1 MRFCLITFATL
12 AIAASA
18 FAEAPPRR
26 ITTVVRSDARSGRL
40 VRSVV
45 VTPKV
50 ISAQT
55 MPSAVE
61 AVLSAPAAT
70 SGMETMID
78 RIAEEQAVEGP
89 LVHSVIKAESNY
101 NPFAIS
107 PKGAQG
113 MMQLIP
119 ATARRFGVS
128 NSFNPKQNVEGGVR
142 YLRYLLELY
151 GGNYPKAIAAYNAGE
166 AAVARYGGIPPYPET
181 RNYVYQVAKN
191 LKIARQHANGKAKP
205 APPARLETAQAETYN
220 PIRASV
226 SEDGR
231 VYYRTP

>member
-1 MRFCLITFATL
+1 MAV
-12 AIAASA
+12 AAYA
-18 FAEAPPRR
+18 FAEATPRR
-26 ITTVVRSDARSGRL
+26 ITTVVRADERSGRL

-45 VTPKV
+45 VTPKL
-50 ISAQT
+50 IAAQT
-55 MPSAVE
+55 LPTAADPFPTEPVAVY
-61 AVLSAPAAT
+61 
-70 SGMETMID
+70 GMETMID

-151 GGNYPKAIAAYNAGE
+151 KGDYPKAIAAYNAGE

-181 RNYVYQVAKN
+181 RNYVLQVAKN
-191 LKIARQHANGKAKP
+191 LKVARQHAGGKAKP
-205 APPARLETAQAETYN
+205 AAPARLETAQATYN

-226 SEDGR
+226 SEDGK